1 MWLSLGRAPRSGRGG
16 RWFKSSHPDHFL
28 SQKCILKISS
38 PHRGE
43 EIKGN
48 AVIVNVFLVIFSYLL
63 GSIPTGLVLA
73 KALAGIDP
81 RQGGSRNIGAT
92 NVMRTAGKALGAIT
106 LIGDVL
112 KGVIP
117 VCLALFLQRG
127 EWWVA
132 GAGLAAFLG
141 HCFPIY
147 IGFKGGKGVATA
159 LGIYLP
165 LTPLAVLVNI
175 FFFASAVAVSR
186 MVSIG
191 SLIAALAMPLLIWLG
206 RYPLPYVLMSIC
218 VGIIVIYRHKE
229 NIKRLIEGKE
239 NKLWGQS

>member
-1 MWLSLGRAPRSGRGG
+1 M
-16 RWFKSSHPDHFL
+16 
-28 SQKCILKISS
+28 Q
-38 PHRGE
+38 GE
-43 EIKGN
+43 L
-48 AVIVNVFLVIFSYLL
+48 VLVNVLLVCFAYLL

-92 NVMRTAGKALGAIT
+92 NVLRTAGKTLGVAT

-132 GAGLAAFLG
+132 AAGLAAFLG

-147 IGFKGGKGVATA
+147 IGFRGGKGVATS
-159 LGIYLP
+159 LGVYLP
-165 LTPLAVLVNI
+165 LTPLAVLVNV
-175 FFFASAVAVSR
+175 FVFASALGVTR
-186 MVSIG
+186 MVSVG
-191 SLIAALAMPLLIWLG
+191 SILAAIAMPLLIGLG
-206 RYPLPYVLMSIC
+206 RYPLAYLILSLC
-218 VGIIVIYRHKE
+218 VDAIIIFRHKE
-229 NIKRLIEGKE
+229 NIKRLIQGRE
-239 NKLWGQS
+239 NKLWGES

>member
-1 MWLSLGRAPRSGRGG
+1 M
-16 RWFKSSHPDHFL
+16 FL
-28 SQKCILKISS
+28 NIL
-38 PHRGE
+38 
-43 EIKGN
+43 
-48 AVIVNVFLVIFSYLL
+48 LVIFAYLL

-92 NVMRTAGKALGAIT
+92 NVMRTAGKALGAVT

-117 VCLALFLQRG
+117 VCIVLLLERG
-127 EWWVA
+127 EAWVA

-175 FFFASAVAVSR
+175 FVFAGALGMSR
-186 MVSIG
+186 MVSVG
-191 SLIAALAMPLLIWLG
+191 SISAAVAMPLLIWLWG
-206 RYPLPYVLMSIC
+206 YSLPYLILSLCVDAIIC
-218 VGIIVIYRHKE
+218 YRHKE
-229 NIKRLIEGKE
+229 NIKRLIAGKE
-239 NKLWGQS
+239 NRLWGES

>member
-1 MWLSLGRAPRSGRGG
+1 MIIN
-16 RWFKSSHPDHFL
+16 
-28 SQKCILKISS
+28 ILLICF
-38 PHRGE
+38 
-43 EIKGN
+43 
-48 AVIVNVFLVIFSYLL
+48 AYLL

-92 NVMRTAGKALGAIT
+92 NVMRTAGKALGAVT

-117 VCLALFLQRG
+117 VCIVLLLERG
-127 EWWVA
+127 EAWVA

-175 FFFASAVAVSR
+175 FVFAGALGMSR
-186 MVSIG
+186 MVSVG
-191 SLIAALAMPLLIWLG
+191 SISAAVAMPLLIWLWG
-206 RYPLPYVLMSIC
+206 YSLPYLILSLCVDAIIC
-218 VGIIVIYRHKE
+218 YRHKE
-229 NIKRLIEGKE
+229 NIKRLIAGKE
-239 NKLWGQS
+239 NRLWGES

>member
-1 MWLSLGRAPRSGRGG
+1 V
-16 RWFKSSHPDHFL
+16 
-28 SQKCILKISS
+28 ILNIL
-38 PHRGE
+38 
-43 EIKGN
+43 
-48 AVIVNVFLVIFSYLL
+48 LVIFAYLL
-63 GSIPTGLVLA
+63 GSIPTGLVLS

-92 NVMRTAGKALGAIT
+92 NVMRTAGKALGAVT

-117 VCLALFLQRG
+117 VCIVLLLERG
-127 EWWVA
+127 QGWVA

-147 IGFKGGKGVATA
+147 IGFRGGKGVATA

-175 FFFASAVAVSR
+175 FVFAGAVGISR
-186 MVSIG
+186 MVSVSSI
-191 SLIAALAMPLLIWLG
+191 SAAVAMPLLIWLWG
-206 RYPLPYVLMSIC
+206 YSLPYLILSLC
-218 VGIIVIYRHKE
+218 VDAIIIYRHKE
-229 NIKRLIEGKE
+229 NIRRLIQGRE
-239 NKLWGQS
+239 NRLWGGS

>member
-1 MWLSLGRAPRSGRGG
+1 MVLQGD
-16 RWFKSSHPDHFL
+16 F
-28 SQKCILKISS
+28 
-38 PHRGE
+38 
-43 EIKGN
+43 
-48 AVIVNVFLVIFSYLL
+48 VVVNVLLVVFAYLL
-63 GSIPTGLVLA
+63 GSIPTGLVLS

-117 VCLALFLQRG
+117 VCIVLLLERG
-127 EWWVA
+127 EGWVA

-175 FFFASAVAVSR
+175 FVFAGALGISR
-186 MVSIG
+186 MVSVG
-191 SLIAALAMPLLIWLG
+191 SISAAVAMPLLIWLWG
-206 RYPLPYVLMSIC
+206 YPLPYLILSLC
-218 VGIIVIYRHKE
+218 VDAIIIYRHKE
-229 NIKRLIEGKE
+229 NIRRLIEGRE
-239 NKLWGQS
+239 NRFWGRS

>member
-1 MWLSLGRAPRSGRGG
+1 VL
-16 RWFKSSHPDHFL
+16 
-28 SQKCILKISS
+28 
-38 PHRGE
+38 
-43 EIKGN
+43 
-48 AVIVNVFLVIFSYLL
+48 VNVLLVIFAYLL

-92 NVMRTAGKALGAIT
+92 NVLRTAGKTLGVVT

-132 GAGLAAFLG
+132 AAGLAAFLG

-147 IGFKGGKGVATA
+147 IGFRGGKGVATS
-159 LGIYLP
+159 LGVYLP
-165 LTPLAVLVNI
+165 LTPLALLVNV
-175 FFFASAVAVSR
+175 FVFASALGVTR
-186 MVSIG
+186 MVSVG
-191 SLIAALAMPLLIWLG
+191 SITAAIVMPLLILLG
-206 RYPLPYVLMSIC
+206 RYPLAYLIMSIC
-218 VGIIVIYRHKE
+218 VGAIVIFRHKE
-229 NIKRLIEGKE
+229 NIKRIIAGKE
-239 NKLWGQS
+239 NKLWGES

>member
-1 MWLSLGRAPRSGRGG
+1 VVLN
-16 RWFKSSHPDHFL
+16 
-28 SQKCILKISS
+28 ILLI
-38 PHRGE
+38 
-43 EIKGN
+43 
-48 AVIVNVFLVIFSYLL
+48 IFAYLL

-92 NVMRTAGKALGAIT
+92 NVMRTAGKTLGVVT

-117 VCLALFLQRG
+117 VCIALFLETGQ
-127 EWWVA
+127 WWVA

-159 LGIYLP
+159 LGVYLP
-165 LTPLAVLVNI
+165 LAPLAVLVNV
-175 FFFASAVAVSR
+175 FVFASALGVSR
-186 MVSIG
+186 MVSVG
-191 SLIAALAMPLLIWLG
+191 SITAAIAMPLLILLG
-206 RYPLPYVLMSIC
+206 RYPLAYLILSIC
-218 VGIIVIYRHKE
+218 VDAIIIFRHKE
-229 NIKRLIEGKE
+229 NIKRLMAGQE
-239 NKLWGQS
+239 NRL